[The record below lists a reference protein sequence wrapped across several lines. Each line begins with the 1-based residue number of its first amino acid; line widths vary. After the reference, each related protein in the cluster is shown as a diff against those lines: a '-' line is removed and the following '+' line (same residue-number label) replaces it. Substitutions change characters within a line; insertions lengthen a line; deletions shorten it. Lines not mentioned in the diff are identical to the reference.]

1 MTTYEISVSNPWFNY
16 IKNKKKKVEG
26 RLNKNIFAQLK
37 KGDIVIFTNND
48 MKIKTKIKRITKY
61 KSFNDYLTQE
71 GLRTTLPNIK
81 TIDDGIAIYRQFY
94 SEEKER
100 EYGVLAIKIKII
112 PYLK

>member
-1 MTTYEISVSNPWFNY
+1 MTTYEISVSNPWFDY

-61 KSFNDYLTQE
+61 KSFNDYLMQE

-81 TIDDGIAIYRQFY
+81 TIVQVRIRKPRFSYELYKTDVQH
-94 SEEKER
+94 
-100 EYGVLAIKIKII
+100 
-112 PYLK
+112 

>member
-1 MTTYEISVSNPWFNY
+1 MNFTRLMSN
-16 IKNKKKKVEG
+16 IE
-26 RLNKNIFAQLK
+26 
-37 KGDIVIFTNND
+37 
-48 MKIKTKIKRITKY
+48 KRIRV
-61 KSFNDYLTQE
+61 FQM
-71 GLRTTLPNIK
+71 RTI

>member
-1 MTTYEISVSNPWFNY
+1 MTTYEISVSNPWFDY

-26 RLNKNIFAQLK
+26 RLNKSVFAQLK
-37 KGDIVIFTNND
+37 KGDIVIFTYND

-61 KSFNDYLTQE
+61 NSFNDYLMQE

-81 TIDDGIAIYRQFY
+81 TIDEGIAIYREFY

-100 EYGVLAIKIKII
+100 DYGVLAIKIKQI
-112 PYLK
+112 